1 MIHKNERGKVKPVA
15 QLIMT
20 WRNDGTPAVTPH
32 LPAGVSVRTLAE
44 TPEGIDWW
52 LDIVQYMGREPQQRD
67 RAYYD
72 RAMTARPLYDPRD
85 CLLITVDG
93 IPAATVT
100 VICDEEKKEGYIHMV
115 ACKPD
120 FRGRG
125 LGHLLNDLA
134 LYTLK
139 SRRMQTAWLTTD
151 DWRLPAIRTYLKA
164 GFRPDLDT
172 EPDFSPRWKAIF
184 EIIGK

>member
-1 MIHKNERGKVKPVA
+1 
-15 QLIMT
+15 
-20 WRNDGTPAVTPH
+20 
-32 LPAGVSVRTLAE
+32 
-44 TPEGIDWW
+44 
-52 LDIVQYMGREPQQRD
+52 
-67 RAYYD
+67 
-72 RAMTARPLYDPRD
+72 
-85 CLLITVDG
+85 
-93 IPAATVT
+93 
-100 VICDEEKKEGYIHMV
+100 MV

-139 SRRMQTAWLTTD
+139 TRRMQTAWLTTD